1 MIRVYVVE
9 AARGVA
15 IFGSL
20 FIVWAVLNIAFG
32 G

>member
-1 MIRVYVVE
+1 MLIYIQE
-9 AARGVA
+9 AVKGIA

-20 FIVWAVLNIAFG
+20 TILWAALNIWFG

>member
-1 MIRVYVVE
+1 MIYIVE

-20 FIVWAVLNIAFG
+20 FIVWATLHIAFG

>member
-1 MIRVYVVE
+1 MIRVYIVE

-20 FIVWAVLNIAFG
+20 FIVWACLNVLFG

>member
-1 MIRVYVVE
+1 MIYVVE
-9 AARGVA
+9 AAKGIA

-20 FIVWAVLNIAFG
+20 FNVWACLNVLFG

>member
-1 MIRVYVVE
+1 MIYVVE
-9 AARGVA
+9 AAKGIA

-20 FIVWAVLNIAFG
+20 FIVWAALNIAFG

>member
-1 MIRVYVVE
+1 MIYIVE

>member
-1 MIRVYVVE
+1 MIYVVE
-9 AARGVA
+9 AAKGIA

-20 FIVWAVLNIAFG
+20 FIVWACLNVLFG

>member
-1 MIRVYVVE
+1 MIRVYAVE
-9 AARGVA
+9 AVKGIA

-20 FIVWAVLNIAFG
+20 FIVWAALNIAFG

>member
-1 MIRVYVVE
+1 MIYIVE
-9 AARGVA
+9 AAKGIA

-20 FIVWAVLNIAFG
+20 FIVWAALNIAFG

>member
-20 FIVWAVLNIAFG
+20 FIVWAALHIAFG

>member
-1 MIRVYVVE
+1 MIYIVE

-20 FIVWAVLNIAFG
+20 FIVWAALNIAFG